1 MKKTFLAMLLAGSS
15 VAVFAQTDSLKTD
28 MSNPN
33 TTQSMTTNS
42 SYNAYS
48 TYTATLPTGMQNYV
62 MRDYPA
68 ATGIR
73 WQQSGDWWHGY
84 YVNAGMPVHLFYNE
98 RGQTFTAALP
108 VHQSYV
114 PDAVSTTSKEPVVRM
129 YTLYVYS
136 KMVSCL
142 RSIWQKMVP
151 R

>member
-68 ATGIR
+68 ATCKCR
-73 WQQSGDWWHGY
+73 H
-84 YVNAGMPVHLFYNE
+84 ARAPFL
-98 RGQTFTAALP
+98 
-108 VHQSYV
+108 
-114 PDAVSTTSKEPVVRM
+114 
-129 YTLYVYS
+129 
-136 KMVSCL
+136 
-142 RSIWQKMVP
+142 
-151 R
+151 

>member
-15 VAVFAQTDSLKTD
+15 FAVFAQTDSVKTNATIAD
-28 MSNPN
+28 
-33 TTQSMTTNS
+33 TTASMTTNS

-48 TYTATLPTGMQNYV
+48 TYTATLHNGMVNYV

-108 VHQSYV
+108 V
-114 PDAVSTTSKEPVVRM
+114 
-129 YTLYVYS
+129 
-136 KMVSCL
+136 
-142 RSIWQKMVP
+142 
-151 R
+151 